1 MLTVCLHIE
10 TIRGGSIRLYLLPSW
25 KCLLSLHISNVYVN
39 MLVDSIK
46 QEHIDLFSGSEIQF
60 SRSSLFSLFPSLMHF
75 LLRFVLWAM
84 RFIDIRVDKVLLQ
97 ILDESVWAY
106 SLFHM

>member
-1 MLTVCLHIE
+1 
-10 TIRGGSIRLYLLPSW
+10 
-25 KCLLSLHISNVYVN
+25 